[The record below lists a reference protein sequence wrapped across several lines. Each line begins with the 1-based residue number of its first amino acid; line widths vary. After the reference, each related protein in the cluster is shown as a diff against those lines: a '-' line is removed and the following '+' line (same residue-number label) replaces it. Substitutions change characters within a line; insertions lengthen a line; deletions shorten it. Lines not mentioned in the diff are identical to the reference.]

1 MGRILTELP
10 SDHLLDFK
18 AILLTSK
25 RDFARTSA
33 YLVGTRIETQ
43 GELPL
48 TFTGSGPVLPTV
60 SRRRRLALGVKR
72 LADIFM
78 SLLALIFLGPLLMF
92 VAVAIKLTSRG
103 PVLFRQQRLG
113 LNGVLFPLLKF
124 RTMHCELA
132 DASGVAQTKAGDQRV
147 TRLGRLLRRTSIDE
161 LPQLVNILWG
171 HMSVIGPRPH
181 VPNMQAA
188 GTLYRELVPYH
199 DLRLGMRPGLSGWA
213 QANGHRGPTDDAF
226 SAKARIDHDIAYI
239 QNFTLWLDIRIILR
253 TIRREFFTGTGV

>member
-1 MGRILTELP
+1 MSGEVL
-10 SDHLLDFK
+10 
-18 AILLTSK
+18 
-25 RDFARTSA
+25 
-33 YLVGTRIETQ
+33 GTQIEMQ
-43 GELPL
+43 NQLPL
-48 TFTGSGPVLPTV
+48 TFGITGPLMVTSTPRHRVE
-60 SRRRRLALGVKR
+60 LGLKR
-72 LADIFM
+72 LADIVM
-78 SLLALIFLGPLLMF
+78 SLLALVFLGPALVC

-113 LNGVLFPLLKF
+113 LDGVLFPLLKF

-147 TRLGRLLRRTSIDE
+147 TRLGRLLRKTSIDE